1 METPTEVRQHNR
13 SINMSSF
20 LLYHITL
27 TVTQTTPKRKT
38 PTIENV
44 KHQPSD
50 SNQVFFFNWSP
61 IQAHVRYNTKLD
73 KKKKISLLKK
83 KKKPDIPILDP
94 TDSNGGFFIAI
105 VFWYQSCRSGR
116 AITRPKMERSK
127 KIIQVGNDCFLSF
140 LLSTTPF
147 TSFAN
152 PVESIALSNKG
163 PEFAGWDV
171 FSGTGSG
178 ACCSSLYLSTYSGN
192 IFRNV
197 AL

>member
-44 KHQPSD
+44 KHQSSD
-50 SNQVFFFNWSP
+50 SNQVFFFNRSP

-83 KKKPDIPILDP
+83 KKKKKPDIDP

-105 VFWYQSCRSGR
+105 VF
-116 AITRPKMERSK
+116 
-127 KIIQVGNDCFLSF
+127 
-140 LLSTTPF
+140 
-147 TSFAN
+147 
-152 PVESIALSNKG
+152 
-163 PEFAGWDV
+163 
-171 FSGTGSG
+171 
-178 ACCSSLYLSTYSGN
+178 
-192 IFRNV
+192 
-197 AL
+197 